1 MMCLMDRDWARFG
14 RLVEAA
20 RRHRGWTQEDLVQ
33 EAGVGLSTVQSIERG
48 RRDKPQILPTHRIV
62 AHTLGWADGSIEAVL
77 AGGDPTT
84 VDQQNATPSASPEPP
99 SRIEVGVD
107 ALLDDLTA
115 RVREALLG
123 GTVAD
128 ATAIDM
134 GPEDD
139 GEVVIIWKRGEK
151 RDLTPEQQRDLRR
164 RWGKLQHAARD
175 ILADGEEQEEQ

>member
-1 MMCLMDRDWARFG
+1 MDRDWG
-14 RLVEAA
+14 RLSRRIAAEREALALPQQPFADQLGVSRSAVQKLESGHAYRKITPLHRSVERIFDWEEGSVEAI
-20 RRHRGWTQEDLVQ
+20 LVGG
-33 EAGVGLSTVQSIERG
+33 EPTV
-48 RRDKPQILPTHRIV
+48 RDVVSSP
-62 AHTLGWADGSIEAVL
+62 IEA
-77 AGGDPTT
+77 
-84 VDQQNATPSASPEPP
+84 
-99 SRIEVGVD
+99 GVD

-175 ILADGEEQEEQ
+175 ILADDGEQEDQ